1 MLSAH
6 YAVVFL
12 ISLRLCLLGCNGD
25 KIRPFL
31 TYYETVSYNRDQL
44 FKDHQR
50 SKRATNQVQSTVQ
63 IEIFGYNR
71 NFELMLRRDRSV
83 FTDDFKVMS
92 DDTSIPIDISFV
104 YSGIL
109 KDEGESFCHGSV
121 IDGYFHGSIQTRN
134 GTFYIEYEKHDN
146 GTVESYIYHEKDID
160 YSLMKDVKSF
170 ELSLKK
176 YEFLERMKWNS
187 KEESVTRTK
196 RSVDMSRTTCLMQ
209 LKADY
214 LFFKRFR
221 NLQEAISQIAGY
233 MRSVNAIYDQ
243 VNFNGI
249 KHINFKVKVL
259 NIIQEK
265 QPDNAMNSA
274 YIGPEKLLMLHSSY
288 NYNNVCLSYLLTN
301 RDYNGVLGVAWT
313 GKEGNNGGIC
323 SMFSKLKD
331 APGTEGS
338 LNTGIVTIQ
347 KYGQYLPPRLIHIT
361 LAHEIG
367 HSLGSPVR

>member
-109 KDEGESFCHGSV
+109 K
-121 IDGYFHGSIQTRN
+121 
-134 GTFYIEYEKHDN
+134 
-146 GTVESYIYHEKDID
+146 D